1 MSHPADVTPRPAW
14 GAVGQ
19 SDAELNSA
27 ALWDLGASRCAKLP
41 PPLEGVELH
50 RILLFSRKWE
60 NWEPFCNRMHRQP
73 GRGRIIS
80 SGDPCSVPWQQPRL
94 FVHYTTASRAR
105 SIPWDVPGQPAA
117 RKSSWGVQGR
127 QLCCGFHQVVPTSWT
142 RLLGGITCMCQIFP
156 LLLGK
161 QNATKQQGQMFHLHK
176 SLAPR
181 FPFLERISTRSAT
194 FPSQAQDR
202 CAVKFHKPVLLAG
215 LCAPCACRM
224 CCRGCSARGGHVGSL
239 ARYRISSLLNSASKC
254 LVKNKFLSRTGASSA
269 AFAPALSA
277 WGSTQS
283 RAGCL
288 GE

>member
-1 MSHPADVTPRPAW
+1 MQAGRELTPALTPGLSHPADVTPRPAW

-27 ALWDLGASRCAKLP
+27 VLWDLGASRCAKLP

-73 GRGRIIS
+73 GHGRIIS

-142 RLLGGITCMCQIFP
+142 RLLGGITCTCQIFP
-156 LLLGK
+156 LLLRE
-161 QNATKQQGQMFHLHK
+161 QNVTKQQGQMFHLHK

-181 FPFLERISTRSAT
+181 FPFLEGISTRSAT
-194 FPSQAQDR
+194 FPSQAQDW
-202 CAVKFHKPVLLAG
+202 CAVKFHKPVLLA
-215 LCAPCACRM
+215 
-224 CCRGCSARGGHVGSL
+224 V
-239 ARYRISSLLNSASKC
+239 
-254 LVKNKFLSRTGASSA
+254 LSVL
-269 AFAPALSA
+269 PVL
-277 WGSTQS
+277 
-283 RAGCL
+283 AGCAAEAAQL
-288 GE
+288 VVATLAPWPVTGFLPC